1 MGSEEEESTGHRAL
15 NPSPTLSS
23 TAQDVRKIKSSLT
36 YMDIYAYTYLLWFCV
51 YVYIICMCIYT

>member
-36 YMDIYAYTYLLWFCV
+36 YMDIYAYINMKLSRSRG
-51 YVYIICMCIYT
+51 